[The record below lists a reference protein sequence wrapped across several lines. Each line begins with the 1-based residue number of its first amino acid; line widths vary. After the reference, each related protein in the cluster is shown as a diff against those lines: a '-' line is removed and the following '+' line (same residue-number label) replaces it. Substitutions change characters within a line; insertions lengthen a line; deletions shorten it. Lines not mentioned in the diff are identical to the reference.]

1 MEYNQ
6 IRCFLKVA
14 ELEHVSH
21 AAEELGISQP
31 NLSKTIRVLEQEL
44 GCKLFDRDG
53 RGIRLNEDGKSF
65 WRHAKNSVQEL
76 EAGVQELQ
84 NRSREQT
91 ELVLSILS
99 GYLLLPQFFQSIQER
114 MPKMK
119 IRIVR
124 EGLRQASPSWDLMI
138 YSSSSMPKEENEIL
152 LYKEELYLQVS
163 RKHPLAQHDAVN
175 LKEIAPEP
183 IIVIDSAGTI
193 GDVVD
198 DYCRQAGFA
207 PNIIMNMDNG
217 QLTRELVALNLGVS
231 FSSELGK
238 NMPGTKTLKIRRPTC
253 FRYLILKWRHDS
265 RTVREAVEI
274 MREACSRMEPVG

>member
-99 GYLLLPQFFQSIQER
+99 GYLLLPRFFQCIQER

-175 LKEIAPEP
+175 LKEIALEP

-238 NMPGTKTLKIRRPTC
+238 NMPGTKTLKICQPTC

>member
-21 AAEELGISQP
+21 AAAELGISQP

-53 RGIRLNEDGKSF
+53 RGIRLNDNGKIF

-76 EAGVQELQ
+76 EEGVQKLQ
-84 NRSREQT
+84 NRSREQS

-99 GYLLLPQFFQSIQER
+99 GYLLLPQFFRIVQER
-114 MPKMK
+114 MPRMK

-124 EGLRQASPSWDLMI
+124 EGLGQASPSWDLMI
-138 YSSSSMPKEENEIL
+138 YSSSSMPKGEDEIL
-152 LYKEELYLQVS
+152 LHKEELYLHVS
-163 RKHPLAQHDAVN
+163 KEHPLAQYDSVN
-175 LKEIAPEP
+175 LKEIAGEP
-183 IIVIDSAGTI
+183 IIVINTAGTI

-217 QLTRELVALNLGVS
+217 QLTRELVAMNLGVS
-231 FSSELGK
+231 FSSELARS
-238 NMPGTKTLKIRRPTC
+238 MPGTKTLKICQPTC
-253 FRYLILKWRHDS
+253 FRYLILKCRNPS
-265 RTVREAVEI
+265 GMVQQAVEI
-274 MREACSRMEPVG
+274 MGEVCGGMRPVG